1 MTLSK
6 NRYKYTENIPEL
18 YVNSMDAKKV
28 LEKYGWKEG
37 QGLGK
42 EGHGRA
48 EPIKVFMKR
57 DNGGVSQAII
67 FVTVAISSYRLVWNQ
82 AKSFLIIGGVH
93 YIIKLQGI
101 YVWRQQKYDYYS

>member
-1 MTLSK
+1 
-6 NRYKYTENIPEL
+6 
-18 YVNSMDAKKV
+18 MDAKKV

-57 DNGGVSQAII
+57 DNGGVSQTVI
-67 FVTVAISSYRLVWNQ
+67 FVTVAIRSCRLVWSQ
-82 AKSFLIIGGVH
+82 AKSFPITGGVH
-93 YIIKLQGI
+93 YLTKQQEV
-101 YVWRQQKYDYYS
+101 YVWRQQKYDFYA